1 VGDGE
6 GGREGHD
13 LRVGDAVGAET
24 LDIMSAAPRYNR
36 WQFDVIAP
44 WIGKRVLE
52 VGSGVGN
59 MSEYIVAQQRELV
72 VLTDI
77 DESYRQRLRE
87 RFADFPLVPE
97 GEIPGTGRS
106 SARRIRS
113 GDLTRKAD
121 SVVVDSLT
129 LPDDEAPT
137 RFKDRRLDTV
147 VALNVVEHIEDDIGA
162 LRTVAGLLAPGGRAV
177 ILVPALQAIFGS
189 LDEELGHF
197 RRYSRASLAAAF
209 SAAGLGLERM
219 FWYNRVGVF
228 GWWLNARVRRVKR
241 IPIAQL
247 RAFDRLVPTLRYER
261 FLPLPFGQSLVA
273 IGTPNAN

>member
-1 VGDGE
+1 MGDGS
-6 GGREGHD
+6 GHH
-13 LRVGDAVGAET
+13 LRVGDVAGAET

-36 WQFDVIAP
+36 WQYDVIAP

-59 MSEYIVAQQRELV
+59 MSEHLVAHQREFV
-72 VLTDI
+72 VLTDV
-77 DESYRQRLRE
+77 DEWYRRRLRE
-87 RFADFPLVPE
+87 RFADLPSVPE
-97 GEIPGTGRS
+97 GEVPDTAQSNPRL
-106 SARRIRS
+106 IRS
-113 GDLTRKAD
+113 GDLRRKAD
-121 SVVVDSLT
+121 EVVVDSLT

-137 RFKDRRLDTV
+137 RFKGRRLDTV
-147 VALNVVEHIEDDIGA
+147 VALNVVEHIEDDVGA
-162 LRTVAGLLAPGGRAV
+162 LRTIAGLLAPGGRAV
-177 ILVPALQAIFGS
+177 ILVPALRAIFGS

-209 SAAGLGLERM
+209 SAAGLQLERM
-219 FWYNRVGVF
+219 FWYNRVGVL

-241 IPIAQL
+241 IPIGQL

-261 FLPLPFGQSLVA
+261 FFPLPFGQSLVA

>member
-1 VGDGE
+1 MTGYHLQAGDI
-6 GGREGHD
+6 
-13 LRVGDAVGAET
+13 AGAET
-24 LDIMSAAPRYNR
+24 LEIMSAAPRYNR
-36 WQFDVIAP
+36 WQYDVIAP

-59 MSEYIVAQQRELV
+59 MSEHIVAPNRELV

-77 DESYRQRLRE
+77 DEWYRQRLRE
-87 RFADFPLVPE
+87 RFAGHPE
-97 GEIPGTGRS
+97 
-106 SARRIRS
+106 
-113 GDLTRKAD
+113 
-121 SVVVDSLT
+121 VVVDSLT
-129 LPDDEAPT
+129 LPDDKAPA
-137 RFKDRRLDTV
+137 RFKDRQLDTV
-147 VALNVVEHIEDDIGA
+147 VALNVVEHIEDD
-162 LRTVAGLLAPGGRAV
+162 VATLGTMARLLAPGGRAV
-177 ILVPALQAIFGS
+177 ILVPALQALFGS

-209 SAAGLGLERM
+209 GAAGLRLQRM

-241 IPIAQL
+241 IPLDQL

-273 IGTPNAN
+273 IGTPDAS